1 LEARSLTNVALKAFL
16 ETNLHREFTNWP
28 AQMWDFEM
36 LTFAAFYY
44 HPSLDVARA
53 QWHVAQA
60 GVKTAGGRPNP
71 TLTVT
76 PGYSANPAA
85 GVSPWF
91 PAVNFDLPIETAGK
105 RGKRVSVAQHLSE
118 SARLNV
124 ATAAWSVRS
133 NLRSSLLDSAA
144 AHQRSMLLQGQV
156 SAQEQIVRLLE
167 QQADA
172 GAIARSQ
179 LAVSRIAL
187 QRARLDLAGVASQM
201 AEARAHMAEAVGI
214 PLKALDE
221 AELAFDPLKDFVSPS
236 DLTSADLRRA
246 ALTSRTDILG
256 ALAEYAAAES
266 ALQLEIA
273 KQYPD
278 VHLNPGYQFDQ
289 GENKWSLGISVDLP
303 VLNQNQGPIAEA
315 EARREEAAAR
325 FNELQSKVLAEIE
338 RATEVFRVSERNAGT
353 LQSLA
358 ELQTKQRESVE
369 AQLKAGAADR
379 NDFLNTQ
386 IESSAAALAG
396 LDAQVKLQQS
406 LGALEDAVQR
416 PLTGDILSAEQSPT
430 DKEHK
435 KCNELQTNQP
445 VGRVSPLRAAFQQS
459 CPGAHGVTRPTRL
472 SPRRCV

>member
-1 LEARSLTNVALKAFL
+1 VKVWPFIFGIVLLAGCAHFEPKPVSPAETAARLESRSLTNTALKVFL
-16 ETNLHREFTNWP
+16 EQNLHRELADWP
-28 AQMWDFEM
+28 HPLWDFDM
-36 LTFAAFYY
+36 LTLAAFYY

-85 GVSPWF
+85 GISPWF
-91 PAVNFDLPIETAGK
+91 PAVNFDIPIETAGK
-105 RGKRVSVAQHLSE
+105 RGKRISVAQHLSE

-187 QRARLDLAGVASQM
+187 QKSRLDLADAQSQLADARVRVAAAIGVPS
-201 AEARAHMAEAVGI
+201 RAM
-214 PLKALDE
+214 DE
-221 AELAFDPLKDFVSPS
+221 AELSFDPLRDLVSPVN
-236 DLTSADLRRA
+236 LTSAEVRRV
-246 ALTSRTDILG
+246 ALQSRTDILG

-303 VLNQNQGPIAEA
+303 VLNRNQGPIAEA

-338 RATEVFRVSERNAGT
+338 RAVEIFRVSQANSAT

-358 ELQTKQRESVE
+358 EMQAKQRESVE
-369 AQLKAGAADR
+369 AQHKAGAADR
-379 NDFLNTQ
+379 NDFLSAQ
-386 IESSAAALAG
+386 IESGAAALAG
-396 LDAQVKLQQS
+396 FDAQLKLLQAI
-406 LGALEDAVQR
+406 GALEDAVQR
-416 PLTGDILSAEQSPT
+416 PVDSVAAVLSRTPEES
-430 DKEHK
+430 DRKETK
-435 KCNELQTNQP
+435 P
-445 VGRVSPLRAAFQQS
+445 
-459 CPGAHGVTRPTRL
+459 
-472 SPRRCV
+472 